1 MKIGPKYKI
10 CRRLGDRVFSKCQTT
25 KFTVSGTM
33 PKSNGKRRRGK
44 VSEYGQQL
52 IEKQKIRY
60 TYGVSEKQFS
70 NYVTKSRT
78 KKNEAGPAGS
88 LYLSLESRLDNA
100 VFRTGMVP
108 SRAFARQ
115 LVSHGHILVNGKK
128 VTIPSYQVKT
138 GEVITIREGS
148 KSSKIFQELDEKLK
162 DHASPTWI
170 VFDPK
175 KLEAKILGAPVYKEG
190 ETGLAFRTVLE
201 FYSRV

>member
-25 KFTVSGTM
+25 KFTISGTM

-70 NYVTKSRT
+70 NYVNKSKT

-88 LYLSLESRLDNA
+88 LFLALESRLDNA
-100 VFRTGMVP
+100 VFRTGVVN

-115 LVSHGHILVNGKK
+115 IVSHGHVLVNGKK
-128 VTIPSYQVKT
+128 VTIPSYQVRA
-138 GEVITIREGS
+138 GEVISIKENR
-148 KSSKIFQELDEKLK
+148 KSSKIYQDIEERLK
-162 DHASPTWI
+162 DQTPPAWI

-175 KLEAKILGAPVYKEG
+175 KLEAEVKGVPTFKEG
-190 ETGLAFRTVLE
+190 ESGLGFRTVIE